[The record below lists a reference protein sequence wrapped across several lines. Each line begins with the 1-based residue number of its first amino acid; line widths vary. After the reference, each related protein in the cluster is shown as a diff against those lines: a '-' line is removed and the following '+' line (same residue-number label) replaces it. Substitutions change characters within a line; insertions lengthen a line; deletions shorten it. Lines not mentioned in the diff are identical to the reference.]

1 LCSCRIIGRGD
12 VSSLALLLFTL
23 RFDSVVVCQ
32 VPITFVDRIYGES
45 KLGAMEIVQYL
56 KGLWNLF
63 KIVN

>member
-1 LCSCRIIGRGD
+1 VPQADRVD
-12 VSSLALLLFTL
+12 VLH
-23 RFDSVVVCQ
+23 CPQ

-63 KIVN
+63 KIVR